1 MSNSAL
7 AVPIANYDTSTSSD
21 KSFCERILPVTVCVF
36 FPPLCLA
43 WFLIL
48 EYLYEPAERLCD
60 SAAARQRPDPAR
72 AAAAVISVLHIFIP
86 MVYLFKECSSA
97 RVIVL

>member
-1 MSNSAL
+1 M
-7 AVPIANYDTSTSSD
+7 YSS
-21 KSFCERILPVTVCVF
+21 RHCVF
-36 FPPLCLA
+36 FPSLCLA

-48 EYLYEPAERLCD
+48 EYLFKPAERLCD
-60 SAAARQRPDPAR
+60 SAARQRPDPAR
-72 AAAAVISVLHIFIP
+72 AAAAVIFILHIFIL